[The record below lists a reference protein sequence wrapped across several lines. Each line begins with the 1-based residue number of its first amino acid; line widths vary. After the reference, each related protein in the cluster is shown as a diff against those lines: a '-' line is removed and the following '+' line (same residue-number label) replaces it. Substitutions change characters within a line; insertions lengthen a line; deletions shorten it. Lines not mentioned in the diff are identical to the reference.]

1 MVNVVI
7 ICRIRDRQ
15 ANTITSK
22 RLRVQVSCT
31 QCLVRVSTCPK
42 FAILTACIFVCLCVC
57 VEYNSRHRKHS
68 RWRSAH
74 LRVRL
79 QLTAISSHSHSHS
92 QSAIATATA
101 TATATVTAT
110 AVAAAIILVA
120 GRCKC
125 NHAPVIYCRALVKR
139 YAGLRQSAAT
149 M

>member
-1 MVNVVI
+1 MPHTRPPGEHDYEQTPSCPGELHPMPSPRLNLSQIRHSNCVY
-7 ICRIRDRQ
+7 IC
-15 ANTITSK
+15 
-22 RLRVQVSCT
+22 V
-31 QCLVRVSTCPK
+31 
-42 FAILTACIFVCLCVC
+42 FVC

-110 AVAAAIILVA
+110 AVATAIILVA

-139 YAGLRQSAAT
+139 YAGLRQSATT